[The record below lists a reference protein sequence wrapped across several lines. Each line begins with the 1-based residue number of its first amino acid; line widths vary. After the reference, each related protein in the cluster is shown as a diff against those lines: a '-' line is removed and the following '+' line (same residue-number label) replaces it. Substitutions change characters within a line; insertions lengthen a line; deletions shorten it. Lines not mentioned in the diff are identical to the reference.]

1 MKRTVTITSVLAA
14 VIMCCAPATAQT
26 EDDASQSAEA
36 RDLEQIAKV
45 KGISVAEATRRK
57 SLIEQAAVLDEQ
69 LDGDPNYGGLRIVS
83 TATEFFIDMRFS
95 RAGQAAIERRGLP
108 RTVEEAEAMLDSP
121 ECRAIQQRLGWH
133 NSGASRNG

>member
-95 RAGQAAIERRGLP
+95 RAGKPPSSGEAYPQALRP
-108 RTVEEAEAMLDSP
+108 RSRLVTVR
-121 ECRAIQQRLGWH
+121 CRELMPTGYA
-133 NSGASRNG
+133 A